1 MSIFKDILTIKNGK
15 NQKAVENS
23 QGRYPI
29 YGSGGIMGY
38 ADSYICEPETVIIG
52 RKGNINNPIFCE
64 DYFWNIDT
72 AFGLVA
78 DKRRLLP
85 KYLFYFCKKFDFQ
98 SLNTTVTIPSLTK
111 TNLLNIH
118 INLPSLSEQKRIAA
132 ILDKATEIIALR
144 KQQIEKLDLLVKS
157 RFIEM
162 FGDPV
167 ENPKNWKTKTIREAS
182 QRVSDGPFGSNLK
195 SEHYTSSGIRVIRLQ
210 NIGVSQ
216 FIDIDSVYVSLG
228 HYAKIKKYT
237 CHAGEIVIGTLG
249 VPNLRACIIP
259 RHIEKAINKADCV
272 HFIPDKNILNS
283 FFACCY
289 LNQPATLSLA
299 EGSIHGQTR
308 SRISMSQVANLPIF
322 LPPLPLQEEF
332 AAFVQQVDKS
342 KSTLQQSL
350 EKLELNYKALMQTYF
365 G

>member
-1 MSIFKDILTIKNGK
+1 MAVFKDILTIKNGK
-15 NQKAVENS
+15 NQKAVENP

-78 DKRRLLP
+78 GKRRLLP

-132 ILDKATEIIALR
+132 ILDKATELIALR
-144 KQQIEKLDLLVKS
+144 KQQIQKLDLLVKS
-157 RFIEM
+157 RFIE
-162 FGDPV
+162 V
-167 ENPKNWKTKTIREAS
+167 SANWLEKFPAEA
-182 QRVSDGPFGSNLK
+182 LK
-195 SEHYTSSGIRVIRLQ
+195 SFLEVITYGFTNPMPDAEKGPWKITAKDIINGSINFDTARKTNLEAYESLTNKSRP
-210 NIGVSQ
+210 NINDVLLTK
-216 FIDIDSVYVSLG
+216 D
-228 HYAKIKKYT
+228 
-237 CHAGEIVIGTLG
+237 GTLG
-249 VPNLRACIIP
+249 RCAVV
-259 RHIEKAINKADCV
+259 DC
-272 HFIPDKNILNS
+272 KNI
-283 FFACCY
+283 CV
-289 LNQPATLSLA
+289 NQSVAVLRCNKRILPKFLSLLLQMPEYQKEMLA
-299 EGSIHGQTR
+299 NSGGGTIKHIYITR
-308 SRISMSQVANLPIF
+308 VTDMLITVPSLNDQYDF
-322 LPPLPLQEEF
+322 LN
-332 AAFVQQVDKS
+332 FVEQIDKT